1 MYTEKQLWDGDRFH
15 SLMLSESISR
25 GLRGVERKAKVKEDM
40 DRIYFYRNP
49 QRPYEIKTIQRMYLP
64 KTKVFKTVVDTNFV
78 VMQPLDDWEEITL
91 RQLELLLSRKV
102 QAPYRFGNK

>member
-1 MYTEKQLWDGDRFH
+1 
-15 SLMLSESISR
+15 MLSESISR

-64 KTKVFKTVVDTNFV
+64 KTKTYSKTVVDTNFV
-78 VMQPLDDWEEITL
+78 VMQPL
-91 RQLELLLSRKV
+91 R
-102 QAPYRFGNK
+102 